1 MNLAQTVAHVAAA
14 VLMVP
19 VAAQVKVASVLRA
32 LKEAPEDEKIG
43 GYIIDFMY
51 FICCSTIL
59 INDLINEFKFL
70 IDRNILNFFILNLT
84 I

>member
-59 INDLINEFKFL
+59 INDFKFL
-70 IDRNILNFFILNLT
+70 IDRNIFNFFSLNLT